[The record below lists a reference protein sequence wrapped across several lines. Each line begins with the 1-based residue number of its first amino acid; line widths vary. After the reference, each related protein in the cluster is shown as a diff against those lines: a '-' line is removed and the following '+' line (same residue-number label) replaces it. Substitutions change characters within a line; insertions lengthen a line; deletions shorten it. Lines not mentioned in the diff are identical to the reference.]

1 MAVSLPIAVNRIATF
16 GSVADQAI
24 VTGMGNDTLRLS
36 FVSSQATPGHGLWSG
51 ALSDCA
57 RIPHT
62 LRGIPTA
69 TTALRQRPTDRDADA
84 WRGDG
89 RMLPAR
95 YRVNMLNVMPS
106 QENPKSKAFASA

>member
-1 MAVSLPIAVNRIATF
+1 
-16 GSVADQAI
+16 
-24 VTGMGNDTLRLS
+24 MGNDTLRLS